1 MPRTHPPY
9 SPEFRRRIPTILPA
23 SLSRPASRHGIQ
35 RRHSVLRVRARAG
48 VVSGCPSTQPSGPA
62 GRSPAPVAGARM
74 GLAAGGQMS
83 QKIYPDPY
91 GLEAWDQDLAG
102 TAVVHLVNS
111 EQYRATEPEHSR
123 SVSRRPTTKDIMPGR
138 G

>member
-9 SPEFRRRIPTILPA
+9 SPEFRRRILTILPA
-23 SLSRPASRHGIQ
+23 SLSRPASRRGIQ

-111 EQYRATEPEHSR
+111 EQYRATEPEHPR